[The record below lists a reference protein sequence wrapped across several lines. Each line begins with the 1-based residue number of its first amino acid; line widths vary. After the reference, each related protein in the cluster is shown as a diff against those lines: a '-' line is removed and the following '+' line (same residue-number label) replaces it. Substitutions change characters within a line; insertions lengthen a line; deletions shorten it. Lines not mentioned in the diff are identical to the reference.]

1 MLPITKIHSLIKMFI
16 LSLLLVLDRA
26 TRIKWKMS
34 LEVLVVTQWKWKLFC
49 WDNND
54 KRWISLKVVLFCN
67 VAIFRN
73 PKLKFRA
80 IPNPPLNIILQSD
93 NFTFGLLSPP
103 QSEADIV
110 ELFGNLSLRFVTLN
124 MMLLYVVYYE
134 VLASLI
140 F

>member
-1 MLPITKIHSLIKMFI
+1 MIRYLYLKYILSLIKLFI
-16 LSLLLVLDRA
+16 LSLLVLDGA
-26 TRIKWKMS
+26 TMIKWKRG
-34 LEVLVVTQWKWKLFC
+34 LEASRLGFVLGTCSDTMKMKTFFC

-54 KRWISLKVVLFCN
+54 KRWISLKVVLYCN
-67 VAIFRN
+67 VVIFQN

-124 MMLLYVVYYE
+124 MMLL
-134 VLASLI
+134 
-140 F
+140 